1 MRLEQLLY
9 LIAISHYPSISTAAD
24 KMHISHQAM
33 SAAIKALEN
42 ELNTQLIIR
51 RFSGVSLTADGRY
64 LVKIAQEFCQKL
76 QHFQSSP
83 LAVDMTIH
91 GQLHIVSSQMALEGL
106 LPKIIANFYTQ
117 YPFVQVSTTSLEPQS
132 VVNRYE
138 DGQADLAFL
147 AFYAL
152 NGQSDFMLKPGLAFV
167 PCLSLTPC
175 IEISK
180 ADPLAAKRFVTL
192 KQLHQQCIV
201 YNCPEQMA
209 QDEYNR
215 WPFAYIKG
223 QKTIFEPSRSIYAE
237 LLRNGYGIGVSMLF
251 KAHPITNGINDLAYV
266 PLQTDGNYYLGYLR
280 QEGAVFTET
289 ASLFLHYLQDYYTP
303 YEESL

>member
-1 MRLEQLLY
+1 MRLEQLQY

-33 SAAIKALEN
+33 SAAIKALES
-42 ELNTQLIIR
+42 ELNAQLIER

-76 QHFQSSP
+76 QHFQSP
-83 LAVDMTIH
+83 ARAADMAVH
-91 GQLHIVSSQMALEGL
+91 GRLHIVSSQMALEGL

-117 YPFVQVSTTSLEPQS
+117 YPFVQVSTASLKPQA

-147 AFYAL
+147 AFYSL
-152 NGQSDFMLKPGLAFV
+152 DDQPDFVLKPGLAFV

-175 IEISK
+175 IEVSK
-180 ADPLAAKRFVTL
+180 ADPLAAKRFVAL
-192 KQLHQQCIV
+192 KQLRQQCIV

-209 QDEYNR
+209 QDDYNR
-215 WPFAYIKG
+215 WPFAYVKS
-223 QKTIFEPSRSIYAE
+223 QKTIFEPSRSIYTE
-237 LLRNGYGIGVSMLF
+237 LLRNGCGIGISMLF
-251 KAHPITNGINDLAYV
+251 KSRPLTNGTNDLTYV
-266 PLQTDGNYYLGYLR
+266 PLQTDGDYYLGYLR
-280 QEGAVFTET
+280 KEGAVFTEI
-289 ASLFLHYLQDYYTP
+289 AALFLNYLQDYYSP
-303 YEESL
+303 YEELN